1 MSLENHS
8 KKKTNLAKFSIKYG
22 TVLFLFIISAVF
34 SILRPKTFPTAS
46 NILTILRQIS
56 ILSILGGGLTVVMIT
71 NRIDLT
77 IGYNASFLGIFAA
90 ALMVQFGFPVW
101 LAALLTLLVGGFIGC
116 ISGISVALIGIPDFI
131 ATLSMGF
138 LISGLNQAYTK
149 GHPISGLPT
158 GYEIFGARFIKGIPT
173 SIFFMTIFLII
184 IAILLN
190 NTRFGRYVYSIGGNQ
205 EATMMSGVNVKL
217 NLILAYI
224 VSGVGSGL
232 AAMVLSSKLGT
243 AHPTAG
249 DGYLMDALATVYV
262 GGTAFKSGEPN
273 IAGTLVG
280 ALIVGV
286 LSNGLTLCNVPYY
299 DKDIVKG
306 LVIFLAVTITSI
318 QRSKK
323 K

>member
-1 MSLENHS
+1 
-8 KKKTNLAKFSIKYG
+8 
-22 TVLFLFIISAVF
+22 
-34 SILRPKTFPTAS
+34 
-46 NILTILRQIS
+46 
-56 ILSILGGGLTVVMIT
+56 MIT